1 VIPVSFEEL
10 IGPRGSGD
18 AEQQRRVIW
27 SIQLKLHVPGA
38 PDAFAAQVFDPQSP
52 TFDTGQIGRF
62 REVFTDEAYRR
73 FRALPQ
79 DFMQHYGYDAW
90 STCDSGSVSSR
101 AEEFRHRRLQLS
113 SATADIPFAVQYGY
127 LGFNIVRYGDSYV
140 ALPQGDQIDVRIADL
155 AMLQAEGRIA
165 VAPSAEGAR
174 RGAEALAIR
183 SHVSTSRSVGP
194 GTLADQPETSRGS
207 VWGQPRLVRENY
219 RGFNIVAFRGRFF
232 GAARDRGHIDL
243 SNSDIDPL
251 VAEDKLLAA
260 DSQLQLERLIDERFE
275 AAAEAFEVTIA
286 KLNEQLAGKDA
297 ALQRVQEQLEGSSE
311 AAELLVA
318 TMRRE
323 VAART
328 DELQRATLR
337 ERDLRERLA
346 QLLTAV
352 ADKETRAGQLSI
364 VEMQAWIRN
373 LQKQLVGAAKQRRF
387 RLPWR

>member
-1 VIPVSFEEL
+1 M
-10 IGPRGSGD
+10 
-18 AEQQRRVIW
+18 QQ
-27 SIQLKLHVPGA
+27 
-38 PDAFAAQVFDPQSP
+38 
-52 TFDTGQIGRF
+52 
-62 REVFTDEAYRR
+62 
-73 FRALPQ
+73 
-79 DFMQHYGYDAW
+79 YGYDAR
-90 STCDSGSVSSR
+90 STCGSGTISSR

-140 ALPQGDQIDVRIADL
+140 AVPQGEQIDVRIADL

-165 VAPSAEGAR
+165 VAPTAEGAR

-194 GTLADQPETSRGS
+194 GTLADQPETSHGS
-207 VWGQPRLVRENY
+207 VGGQPRLVRENY

-243 SNSDIDPL
+243 FNSDIDSL
-251 VAEDKLLAA
+251 VAGDKLLAA
-260 DSQLQLERLIDERFE
+260 VSQLQLEHLIDERFE
-275 AAAEAFEVTIA
+275 AAAGAFKVTIE

-297 ALQRVQEQLEGSSE
+297 ALRRVQEQLEGSIE
-311 AAELLVA
+311 AAEQLRHRIGEFELLVP

-323 VAART
+323 VAAKT

-337 ERDLRERLA
+337 ERDLRERIA

-352 ADKETRAGQLSI
+352 ADRETRAGQLSI
-364 VEMQAWIRN
+364 EAIEMQAWIRN
-373 LQKQLVGAAKQRRF
+373 LQQQLVGAAKRRRF